1 MCVAPLLVCLRRFAY
16 SVPFIAV
23 IAQAQSIDISK
34 FYYRDYLDFG
44 QNKGAFSGNGSTT
57 IIGKDGTKFPIPQTP
72 NFSASSN
79 NGNLAAV
86 GRGFAVTANHV
97 VNFTP
102 SYDTLGTYRTFDL
115 STYKIA
121 NQSVKDK
128 DGNDIYGVS
137 KPYGRDEKFT
147 RFDKYVVEGQ
157 VDMLGFENSIDNKD
171 TTKENANIANFK
183 NLFNNLAKDSEGN
196 VYLYQAGSGIITLRN
211 GYDTLDS
218 SIDRNDKGETRGGGF
233 GTLKQES
240 IAYEKLVHCPS
251 KEGCSNRDVYG
262 MYFNYIPNSD
272 FNNRITSG
280 DSGSGIYA
288 YDNTN
293 KKWVLL
299 GVTSQSQ
306 DGKNMAYVAAVSNK
320 DLQDYQSKFEQKI
333 NLKIQDPA
341 VANIWT
347 LKGNDLTYQ
356 RRGDTPDKTYNLEAN
371 KDLIFSGGGTIEVQS
386 GIYRNNSGYAGGFVF
401 TADNSATSTNPTRY
415 IFTNK
420 DNKANIFAGSGL
432 DIGENVKVEWALRN
446 QSNDS
451 LHKIGKGE
459 LIVKTNYTPNTSKN
473 ENLGTLKIG
482 EGKVTLDTTTKA
494 FENIYI
500 TSGRGELA
508 LKAGKA
514 QALGATKDN
523 ANSASGT
530 TSANS
535 YTLAQENTNNMG
547 FYFGKGGGKFDLA
560 GNSLVLNT
568 IAANDSKAIITN
580 SNASTQSTLEI
591 QGFGYGT
598 DNKKTQNKADTII
611 HASIG
616 EISPSLAE
624 GDKGGGLKAQN
635 SGQANIDL
643 KYSGN
648 RTTQNVQNTTHPLA
662 PSAGEGESQ
671 SASLI
676 FDGHINTSGKMEVT
690 NGNIALQGHATTHAT
705 ISDETIREQIKNAE
719 NGTQKPMPD
728 YMDLSKPSTLKQP
741 DWDDRIFKIA
751 QGITLTDSTL
761 TLGRNATLESNIN
774 ASGNSTIK
782 FGGNV
787 KHFID
792 NKDGKNVTGS
802 GFSYQQLV
810 ESNALS
816 EEMQKI
822 ANETIH
828 YKGKITATGGTI
840 ESHILDFNASLDL
853 KNSAK
858 LTADYLT
865 LTNTDSVSLDSTSSA
880 TTKTLKLQNVSDSN
894 LNTIFTNSNTTN
906 SVKLKVTEALWF
918 NSVGSF
924 DLTKLDSA
932 NVEIKPN
939 YDIVGVKSTI
949 TGNTKDLIAN
959 VSLFEGANLTLKSL
973 TLKDT
978 KANEVTPNG
987 TTNAIKNSV
996 YLSNNTTES
1005 TFTKLSL
1012 TESLKAEN
1020 LDKAQIQLDGKS
1032 EIIAPKI
1039 TFNNVKDG
1047 ILALDKDSKLTGTT
1061 GTNGKANVEVSGTNS
1076 TLQIGM
1082 LGDKSFD
1089 INAQGGSKITLGLL
1103 EKSDS
1108 SLRESEVKNPSSK
1121 NVDSLPMAQNNE
1133 SKPSANFS
1141 GKITA
1146 QDSSVVTTALES
1158 ITASVA
1164 LSGSASLVAKNI
1176 ALNDTYNFISLEGD
1190 SKLTTNTITATNLST
1205 LTISTKNGATAN
1217 IDEFIFDGGTTTLTA
1232 NSSLIGENIELKN
1245 STLKTTSDLT
1255 ISHNATLTLDD
1266 KSKLEMTNLK
1276 VENANLALKFANSAT
1291 STANLTNINL
1301 TNNANLTIDSWDF
1314 GNKTNFSSDSGS
1326 RVTFKNAT
1334 YAQNGTAQTISADST
1349 ISGELSLSNVGKAQ
1363 TTQTNQNLPSTTAT
1377 TPNISTDTRFES
1389 LKFENKNLSFGA
1401 DSKISVS
1408 FDSSVKKSDGSIKT
1422 DGTYYKLISTG
1433 DSGTITDNR
1442 TDKRI
1447 DFTNTDFFVVS
1458 KFIGNT
1464 LYVKFLASAPD
1475 SFAELNKNISHEQ
1488 SRYSE
1493 ILEALIQANPK
1504 DDAIDTATRTDDYS
1518 VLDKRIK
1525 TIDSDL
1531 NEIAQGNKT
1540 RQTRNLLFSTDQ
1552 TINTRISQVRL
1563 AHSGRNKHLRFA
1575 QNDAMYRIQT
1585 LMQSAVRSDAIPS
1598 YGSKRESDLP
1608 NSVWLNVGG
1617 GYFGGD
1623 SKMGFGATNI
1633 GYDRLFDAD
1642 NGSVLV
1648 GAMLGFGGSKAHT
1661 GELIDSAMFYNIG
1674 LYLHSLFCARGG
1686 EFGGHE
1692 IQSNIS
1698 FSINDNRKTIESKS
1712 AKNTAFGTL
1721 FALYYKYNFILA
1733 QNDTISHALK
1743 PVAVL
1748 ALGYNRNGAFEID
1761 EYKQTTYNSV
1771 NFSYGLGVEYNA
1783 VMSESFYSL
1792 ALTLKDM
1799 AYSGSKS
1806 VFMSLSG
1813 AQNFIGYSLESAP
1826 RFSAEI
1832 NLIGSHKLTDALYL
1846 QYGIAGMLDS
1856 GANYGAKGDIK
1867 LGYKF

>member
-1 MCVAPLLVCLRRFAY
+1 M
-16 SVPFIAV
+16 
-23 IAQAQSIDISK
+23 
-34 FYYRDYLDFG
+34 DFG

-57 IIGKDGTKFPIPQTP
+57 ITGKDGTEFTIPQTP

-79 NGNLAAV
+79 NGNLTAV

-121 NQSVKDK
+121 DTS
-128 DGNDIYGVS
+128 GGTGIS

-157 VDMLGFENSIDNKD
+157 VDMLDFENSIESKNPTQESKNM
-171 TTKENANIANFK
+171 ESFK
-183 NLFNNLAKDSEGN
+183 TLFNNLAKDNEDN
-196 VYLYQAGSGIITLRN
+196 VYLYQAGSGIITLRGN
-211 GYDTLDS
+211 TNTK
-218 SIDRNDKGETRGGGF
+218 IDRIENGETKGGGF
-233 GTLKQES
+233 GTLKQDS

-251 KEGCSNRDVYG
+251 EDGCSNRDVYG
-262 MYFNYIPNSD
+262 MYFNYIPNSN

-288 YDNTN
+288 YDKTN
-293 KKWVLL
+293 NKWVLL

-306 DGKNMAYVAAVSNK
+306 DGLNRAYISAVSNK

-347 LKGNDLTYQ
+347 LNGNNLKFES
-356 RRGDTPDKTYNLEAN
+356 RGDMPQESKTLEQN
-371 KDLIFSGGGTIEVQS
+371 KDIIFRGGGTIKVQTN
-386 GIYRNNSGYAGGFVF
+386 IYRNVSGQAGGFVF
-401 TADNSATSTNPTRY
+401 EAGDSATSTNPTTY
-415 IFTNK
+415 KFINENGKTYSF
-420 DNKANIFAGSGL
+420 IGSGL
-432 DIGENVKVEWALRN
+432 DIGEKVKVEWALKGV
-446 QSNDS
+446 SGDS

-459 LIVKTNYTPNTSKN
+459 LVIKTENTTTTG
-473 ENLGTLKIG
+473 LGTLKIG
-482 EGKVTLDTTTKA
+482 EGKVTLDTNKKA
-494 FENIYI
+494 FDNIYI

-508 LKAGKA
+508 LKQAE
-514 QALGATKDN
+514 ALGATKN
-523 ANSASGT
+523 TNSASGT

-535 YTLAQENTNNMG
+535 YTLSQNKNSEMG

-568 IAANDSKAIITN
+568 IAANDSGAIIT
-580 SNASTQSTLEI
+580 STSTTKATLEI
-591 QGFGYGT
+591 QGLGYDSSG
-598 DNKKTQNKADTII
+598 NKKITKENTII

-616 EISPSLAE
+616 DNTNGANGTNLNLIYK
-624 GDKGGGLKAQN
+624 GDKTAANRHSEGANATEESKSNRLDSSATLSPQNDKA
-635 SGQANIDL
+635 
-643 KYSGN
+643 
-648 RTTQNVQNTTHPLA
+648 R
-662 PSAGEGESQ
+662 
-671 SASLI
+671 ASLI
-676 FDGHINTSGKMEVT
+676 FDGNINTSGKMEVT

-728 YMDLSKPSTLKQP
+728 YMDLSKPSTLNQP
-741 DWDDRIFKIA
+741 DWDNRTFKFGN
-751 QGITLTDSTL
+751 GIDLKSSNL
-761 TLGRNATLESNIN
+761 TLGRNASLESNITLD
-774 ASGNSTIK
+774 NSSK
-782 FGGNV
+782 VEFGGSV

-828 YKGKITATGGTI
+828 YKGKIAADGGSI
-840 ESHILDFNASLDL
+840 QSSILDFNASLDL
-853 KNSAK
+853 KNSAN

-894 LNTIFTNSNTTN
+894 LNTIFANSNTTN
-906 SVKLKVTEALWF
+906 SAKLKVTEALWF
-918 NSVGSF
+918 DSVSNF
-924 DLTKLDSA
+924 DLSKLDSA
-932 NVEIKPN
+932 HIDKTEN

-949 TGNTKDLIAN
+949 TGTSKDLSAN
-959 VSLFEGANLTLKSL
+959 VSLFEGANLTLQNL

-978 KANEVTPNG
+978 KANEVTNG

-996 YLSNNTTES
+996 YLQGKSTTDNNSQTNTT
-1005 TFTKLSL
+1005 TTKLTL
-1012 TESLKAEN
+1012 NENLKAEN
-1020 LDKAQIQLDGKS
+1020 LNEAKVILWGKS
-1032 EIIAPKI
+1032 EISAPKI
-1039 TFNNVKDG
+1039 EFSNVKDG
-1047 ILALDKDSKLTGTT
+1047 ILALDKDSKLTSA
-1061 GTNGKANVEVSGTNS
+1061 NGNANVEVSGANS
-1076 TLQIGM
+1076 SLKIGI

-1089 INAQGGSKITLGLL
+1089 INAQGGSKIIL
-1103 EKSDS
+1103 S
-1108 SLRESEVKNPSSK
+1108 SLPLQDSEAKNPSSK
-1121 NVDSLPMAQNNE
+1121 NVNSSPT
-1133 SKPSANFS
+1133 ANFS

-1146 QDSSVVTTALES
+1146 SGESSVES
-1158 ITASVA
+1158 LLDTITASVI
-1164 LSGSASLVAKNI
+1164 LNKSDSNKNDNISGKPSLNAKNI
-1176 ALNDTYNFISLEGD
+1176 TLD
-1190 SKLTTNTITATNLST
+1190 STHNEIYLGANSTLTAQTITAKSLANLT
-1205 LTISTKNGATAN
+1205 LNADSSATAN
-1217 IDEFIFDGGTTTLTA
+1217 ITKFIFDGGENGTTTNLTG
-1232 NSSLIGENIELKN
+1232 NLIGENIELKN
-1245 STLKTTSDLT
+1245 ASIVKTSDLT
-1255 ISHNATLTLDD
+1255 FSKSANLTLDD
-1266 KSKLEMTNLK
+1266 TSKLEVANLN
-1276 VENANLALKFANSAT
+1276 VNANLTLNFADSAKN
-1291 STANLTNINL
+1291 TASLQKITLN
-1301 TNNANLTIDSWDF
+1301 NNANLNINSWDF
-1314 GNKTNFSSDSGS
+1314 GNTTAFSSNGGG
-1326 RVTFKNAT
+1326 RVTFENAT
-1334 YAQNGTAQTISADST
+1334 YTHNGTPKTISADST
-1349 ISGELSLSNVGKAQ
+1349 ISGELKLSNVGKDS
-1363 TTQTNQNLPSTTAT
+1363 NKG
-1377 TPNISTDTRFES
+1377 DDRFKMLDFS
-1389 LKFENKNLSFGA
+1389 DKNLTFGEN
-1401 DSKISVS
+1401 SKVQVNL
-1408 FDSSVKKSDGSIKT
+1408 DSSVKKGDTSIKT

-1504 DDAIDTATRTDDYS
+1504 DDAIDTATRTDNYS
-1518 VLDKRIK
+1518 VLDKRIQ

-1540 RQTRNLLFSTDQ
+1540 RQTRNLLFSNDQ

-1563 AHSGRNKHLRFA
+1563 AQSGRNKHLRFA
-1575 QNDAMYRIQT
+1575 QNDTMYRIQS
-1585 LMQSAVRSDAIPS
+1585 LMQGAVRSDAMPS
-1598 YGSKRESDLP
+1598 YARERELDLS

-1633 GYDRLFDAD
+1633 GYDRLIYA
-1642 NGSVLV
+1642 GSSDILL
-1648 GAMLGFGGSKAHT
+1648 GAMFGFGGSNAYT
-1661 GELIDSAMFYNIG
+1661 GDMTDSAMFYNIG
-1674 LYLHSLFCARGG
+1674 LYLHSIFDSQGG
-1686 EFGGHE
+1686 KYGGHE

-1743 PVAVL
+1743 PVVVL

-1761 EYKQTTYNSV
+1761 EYKQATYNSV

-1799 AYSGSKS
+1799 AYSGGER

-1856 GANYGAKGDIK
+1856 GTNYGAKGDIK
-1867 LGYKF
+1867 IGYKF

>member
-1 MCVAPLLVCLRRFAY
+1 MCVVPLLVCLRRFAY
-16 SVPFIAV
+16 SVLFSAV

-57 IIGKDGTKFPIPQTP
+57 ITGKDGTKFPIPQTP

-97 VNFTP
+97 TSPEQPTSTQEFRRWGLTLYTIAKMNTADG
-102 SYDTLGTYRTFDL
+102 SDTKN
-115 STYKIA
+115 S
-121 NQSVKDK
+121 
-128 DGNDIYGVS
+128 VS
-137 KPYGRDEKFT
+137 KPYGRDEKFL
-147 RFDKYVVEGQ
+147 RFDKYIVEGQ
-157 VDMLGFENSIDNKD
+157 VDMLDIDNNEKKD
-171 TTKENANIANFK
+171 DTSKDQQNIAKFK
-183 NLFNNLAKDSEGN
+183 EQLEQFKDESGKI
-196 VYLYQAGSGIITLRN
+196 YIYQAGSGVIDLRN
-211 GYDTLDS
+211 DS
-218 SIDRNDKGETRGGGF
+218 PYSKTDLNRLENGETKGGGF
-233 GTLKQES
+233 AILDVNSATYYNL
-240 IAYEKLVHCPS
+240 INCNDCPDLYGEEYKPDS
-251 KEGCSNRDVYG
+251 RGITFTYNANTEGN
-262 MYFNYIPNSD
+262 

-288 YDNTN
+288 YNTT
-293 KKWVLL
+293 KKEWVLL
-299 GVTSQSQ
+299 GVTSSATT
-306 DGKNMAYVAAVSNK
+306 GSNKANIAAVSNK
-320 DLQDYQSKFEQKI
+320 DLLDFQQQFEQKI

-341 VANIWT
+341 DANTWT
-347 LKGNDLTYQ
+347 LKGNNLTYQ
-356 RRGDTPDKTYNLEAN
+356 QRGDTPKQTDNLQLN
-371 KDLIFSGGGTIEVQS
+371 KDIIFSGGGGTIEVQS
-386 GIYRNNSGYAGGFVF
+386 DINRNMSGYAGGFVF
-401 TADNSATSTNPTRY
+401 VAGDKATSENPTTY
-415 IFTNK
+415 KFINENGKTHSFK
-420 DNKANIFAGSGL
+420 GSGL

-446 QSNDS
+446 DKDDA

-459 LIVKTNYTPNTSKN
+459 LVITTQNNAS

-482 EGKVTLDTTTKA
+482 EGKVTLNTDKKA
-494 FENIYI
+494 FEGIYI

-508 LKAGKA
+508 LVSGKA
-514 QALGATKDN
+514 QALGATTN
-523 ANSASGT
+523 GATSANGT
-530 TSANS
+530 TS
-535 YTLAQENTNNMG
+535 YTLSQNKNSEMG

-568 IAANDSKAIITN
+568 IAANDSGATITSVTKA
-580 SNASTQSTLEI
+580 TLKI
-591 QGFGYGT
+591 QGFGYKENGEKDST
-598 DNKKTQNKADTII
+598 KKDTII

-616 EISPSLAE
+616 ESSATN
-624 GDKGGGLKAQN
+624 GT
-635 SGQANIDL
+635 NIDIIHNSDT
-643 KYSGN
+643 KN
-648 RTTQNVQNTTHPLA
+648 D
-662 PSAGEGESQ
+662 SAH
-671 SASLI
+671 LI
-676 FDGHINTSGKMEVT
+676 FDGNINTSGKLSTE
-690 NGNIALQGHATTHAT
+690 NSNIALQGHATTHAT
-705 ISDETIREQIKNAE
+705 ISSESIRNQVANAE
-719 NGTQKPMPD
+719 SGTQKGMPD
-728 YMDLSKPSTLKQP
+728 YMDLSKPSTLNQP

-816 EEMQKI
+816 AEMQKI
-822 ANETIH
+822 ANETIR
-828 YKGKITATGGTI
+828 YKGTITATGGTI

-853 KNSAK
+853 KSGAT

-906 SVKLKVTEALWF
+906 SAKLKVTEALWF

-932 NVEIKPN
+932 NVEIKQN
-939 YDIVGVKSTI
+939 YDIIAEKSTI
-949 TGNTKDLIAN
+949 TGTSKDLSAN
-959 VSLFEGANLTLKSL
+959 VLLFEGANLTLQNL

-978 KANEVTPNG
+978 KANEVTNG
-987 TTNAIKNSV
+987 TTNALKNSV

-1020 LDKAQIQLDGKS
+1020 LDKAKIQLDGKS

-1047 ILALDKDSKLTGTT
+1047 ILALDKDSKLTSA
-1061 GTNGKANVEVSGTNS
+1061 NGNANIEVSGTDS
-1076 TLQIGM
+1076 SLKIGI
-1082 LGDKSFD
+1082 LGDKNFD

-1103 EKSDS
+1103 ESRDKT
-1108 SLRESEVKNPSSK
+1108 
-1121 NVDSLPMAQNNE
+1121 QT
-1133 SKPSANFS
+1133 PSANFS

-1146 QDSSVVTTALES
+1146 KDSSVVATALES
-1158 ITASVA
+1158 ITASVD
-1164 LSGSASLVAKNI
+1164 LSGSAK
-1176 ALNDTYNFISLEGD
+1176 LNAIDIVLQNSHNSIKLSDTAT
-1190 SKLTTNTITATNLST
+1190 LTAQTITAKSVANLT
-1205 LTISTKNGATAN
+1205 LQQNGGTAN
-1217 IDEFIFDGGTTTLTA
+1217 IGKFIFDGGTTNL
-1232 NSSLIGENIELKN
+1232 NGNLIGNNIELKN
-1245 STLKTTSDLT
+1245 STIKTTDLT
-1255 ISHNATLTLDD
+1255 FNNKQNTTLELDKD
-1266 KSKLEMTNLK
+1266 SKLDITNLK
-1276 VENANLALKFANSAT
+1276 VENANLTLNLADSSKN
-1291 STANLTNINL
+1291 TASLQKITLN
-1301 TNNANLTIDSWDF
+1301 NNANLNINSWDF
-1314 GNKTNFSSDSGS
+1314 GNTTAFSSNGDS
-1326 RVTFKNAT
+1326 RVTFENAT
-1334 YAQNGTAQTISADST
+1334 YMQNSTAKNISVDST
-1349 ISGELSLSNVGKAQ
+1349 ISQMLTLSNVGKD
-1363 TTQTNQNLPSTTAT
+1363 STK
-1377 TPNISTDTRFES
+1377 SDDRFKT
-1389 LKFENKNLSFGA
+1389 LTFDKNLTFSENA
-1401 DSKISVS
+1401 KVQVKL
-1408 FDSSVKKSDGSIKT
+1408 DSSVKKGESSIT
-1422 DGTYYKLISTG
+1422 LGTYYTLISAG
-1433 DSGTITDNR
+1433 SIFDNR
-1442 TDKRI
+1442 TDSRI
-1447 DFTNTDFFVVS
+1447 DFIFDSVKESDKLFVVS
-1458 KFIGNT
+1458 KYDNDKKNLLI
-1464 LYVKFLASAPD
+1464 KFLESAPNT
-1475 SFAELNKNISHEQ
+1475 FNELNKQISHAS

-1493 ILEALIQANPK
+1493 ILKALTEVRPN
-1504 DDAIDTATRTDDYS
+1504 DEAIDTATRTDNYS
-1518 VLDKRIK
+1518 VLDKRIQ
-1525 TIDSDL
+1525 TIDSNL

-1540 RQTRNLLFSTDQ
+1540 RQTRNLLFSNDQ

-1563 AHSGRNKHLRFA
+1563 AQSGRNKHLRFA
-1575 QNDAMYRIQT
+1575 QNDTMYRIQS
-1585 LMQSAVRSDAIPS
+1585 LMQGAVRSDAMPS
-1598 YGSKRESDLP
+1598 YARERESDLS

-1633 GYDRLFDAD
+1633 GYDRLIYA
-1642 NGSVLV
+1642 GSSDILL
-1648 GAMLGFGGSKAHT
+1648 GAMFGFGGSNAHT
-1661 GELIDSAMFYNIG
+1661 GDMTDSAMFYNIG

-1698 FSINDNRKTIESKS
+1698 FSINDNRKSIESKS

-1743 PVAVL
+1743 PVVVL
-1748 ALGYNRNGAFEID
+1748 ALGYNRNGAFEIN
-1761 EYKQTTYNSV
+1761 EYKQATYNSV

-1799 AYSGSKS
+1799 AYSGGER

>member
-1 MCVAPLLVCLRRFAY
+1 ML
-16 SVPFIAV
+16 FIAV
-23 IAQAQSIDISK
+23 IANAQSIDISK

-57 IIGKDGTKFPIPQTP
+57 ITGKDGTEFTIPQTP

-79 NGNLAAV
+79 NGNLTAV

-121 NQSVKDK
+121 DTS
-128 DGNDIYGVS
+128 GGTGIS

-157 VDMLGFENSIDNKD
+157 VDMLDFENSIESKNPTQESKNM
-171 TTKENANIANFK
+171 ESFK
-183 NLFNNLAKDSEGN
+183 TLFNNLAKDNEDN
-196 VYLYQAGSGIITLRN
+196 VYLYQAGSGIITLRGN
-211 GYDTLDS
+211 TNTK
-218 SIDRNDKGETRGGGF
+218 IDRIENGETKGGGF
-233 GTLKQES
+233 GTLKQDS

-251 KEGCSNRDVYG
+251 EDGCSNRDVYG
-262 MYFNYIPNSD
+262 MYFNYIPNSN

-288 YDNTN
+288 YDKTN
-293 KKWVLL
+293 NKWVLL

-306 DGKNMAYVAAVSNK
+306 DGLNRAYISAVSNK

-347 LKGNDLTYQ
+347 LNGNNLKFES
-356 RRGDTPDKTYNLEAN
+356 RGDMPQESKTLEQN
-371 KDLIFSGGGTIEVQS
+371 KDIIFRGGGTIKVQTN
-386 GIYRNNSGYAGGFVF
+386 IYRNVSGQAGGFVF
-401 TADNSATSTNPTRY
+401 EAGDSATSTNPTTY
-415 IFTNK
+415 KFINENGKTYSF
-420 DNKANIFAGSGL
+420 IGSGL
-432 DIGENVKVEWALRN
+432 DIGEKVKVEWALKGV
-446 QSNDS
+446 SGDS

-459 LIVKTNYTPNTSKN
+459 LVIKTENTTTTG
-473 ENLGTLKIG
+473 LGTLKIG
-482 EGKVTLDTTTKA
+482 EGKVTLDTNKKA
-494 FENIYI
+494 FDNIYI

-508 LKAGKA
+508 LKQAE
-514 QALGATKDN
+514 ALGATKN
-523 ANSASGT
+523 TNSASGT

-535 YTLAQENTNNMG
+535 YTLSQNKNSEMG

-568 IAANDSKAIITN
+568 IAANDSGAIIT
-580 SNASTQSTLEI
+580 STSTTKATLEI
-591 QGFGYGT
+591 QGLGYDSSG
-598 DNKKTQNKADTII
+598 NKKITKENTII

-616 EISPSLAE
+616 DNTNGANGTNLNLIYK
-624 GDKGGGLKAQN
+624 GDKTAANRHSEGANATEESKSNRLDSSATLSPQNDKA
-635 SGQANIDL
+635 
-643 KYSGN
+643 
-648 RTTQNVQNTTHPLA
+648 R
-662 PSAGEGESQ
+662 
-671 SASLI
+671 ASLI
-676 FDGHINTSGKMEVT
+676 FDGNINTSGKMEVT

-728 YMDLSKPSTLKQP
+728 YMDLSKPSTLNQP
-741 DWDDRIFKIA
+741 DWDNRTFKFGN
-751 QGITLTDSTL
+751 GIDLKSSNL
-761 TLGRNATLESNIN
+761 TLGRNASLESNITLD
-774 ASGNSTIK
+774 NSSK
-782 FGGNV
+782 VEFGGSV

-828 YKGKITATGGTI
+828 YKGKIAADGGSI
-840 ESHILDFNASLDL
+840 QSSILDFNASLDL
-853 KNSAK
+853 KNSAN

-894 LNTIFTNSNTTN
+894 LNTIFANSNTTN
-906 SVKLKVTEALWF
+906 SAKLKVTEALWF
-918 NSVGSF
+918 DSVSNF
-924 DLTKLDSA
+924 DLSKLDSA
-932 NVEIKPN
+932 HIDKTEN

-949 TGNTKDLIAN
+949 TGTSKDLSAN
-959 VSLFEGANLTLKSL
+959 VSLFEGANLTLQNL

-978 KANEVTPNG
+978 KANEVTNG

-996 YLSNNTTES
+996 YLQGKSTTDNNSQTNTT
-1005 TFTKLSL
+1005 TTKLTL
-1012 TESLKAEN
+1012 NENLKAEN
-1020 LDKAQIQLDGKS
+1020 LNEAKVILWGKS
-1032 EIIAPKI
+1032 EISAPKI
-1039 TFNNVKDG
+1039 EFSNVKDG
-1047 ILALDKDSKLTGTT
+1047 ILALDKDSKLTSA
-1061 GTNGKANVEVSGTNS
+1061 NGNANVEVSGANS
-1076 TLQIGM
+1076 SLKIGI

-1089 INAQGGSKITLGLL
+1089 INAQGGSKIIL
-1103 EKSDS
+1103 S
-1108 SLRESEVKNPSSK
+1108 SLPLQDSEAKNPSSK
-1121 NVDSLPMAQNNE
+1121 NVNSSPT
-1133 SKPSANFS
+1133 ANFS

-1146 QDSSVVTTALES
+1146 SGESSVES
-1158 ITASVA
+1158 LLDTITASVI
-1164 LSGSASLVAKNI
+1164 LNKSDSNKNDNISGKPSLNAKNI
-1176 ALNDTYNFISLEGD
+1176 TLD
-1190 SKLTTNTITATNLST
+1190 STHNEIYLGANSTLTAQTITAKSLANLT
-1205 LTISTKNGATAN
+1205 LNADSSATAN
-1217 IDEFIFDGGTTTLTA
+1217 ITKFIFDGGENGTTTNLTG
-1232 NSSLIGENIELKN
+1232 NLIGENIELKN
-1245 STLKTTSDLT
+1245 ASIVKTSDLT
-1255 ISHNATLTLDD
+1255 FSKSANLTLDD
-1266 KSKLEMTNLK
+1266 TSKLEVANLN
-1276 VENANLALKFANSAT
+1276 VNANLTLNFADSAKN
-1291 STANLTNINL
+1291 TASLQKITLN
-1301 TNNANLTIDSWDF
+1301 NNANLNINSWDF
-1314 GNKTNFSSDSGS
+1314 GNTTAFSSNGGG
-1326 RVTFKNAT
+1326 RVTFENAT
-1334 YAQNGTAQTISADST
+1334 YTHNGTPKTISADST
-1349 ISGELSLSNVGKAQ
+1349 ISGELKLSNVGKDS
-1363 TTQTNQNLPSTTAT
+1363 NKG
-1377 TPNISTDTRFES
+1377 DDRFKMLDFS
-1389 LKFENKNLSFGA
+1389 DKNLTFGEN
-1401 DSKISVS
+1401 SKVQVNL
-1408 FDSSVKKSDGSIKT
+1408 DSSVKKGDTSIKT

-1504 DDAIDTATRTDDYS
+1504 DDAIDTATRTDNYS
-1518 VLDKRIK
+1518 VLDKRIQ

-1540 RQTRNLLFSTDQ
+1540 RQTRNLLFSNDQ

-1563 AHSGRNKHLRFA
+1563 AQSGRNKHLRFA
-1575 QNDAMYRIQT
+1575 QNDTMYRIQS
-1585 LMQSAVRSDAIPS
+1585 LMQGAVRSDAMPS
-1598 YGSKRESDLP
+1598 YARERELDLS

-1633 GYDRLFDAD
+1633 GYDRLIYA
-1642 NGSVLV
+1642 GSSDILL
-1648 GAMLGFGGSKAHT
+1648 GAMFGFGGSNAYT
-1661 GELIDSAMFYNIG
+1661 GDMTDSAMFYNIG
-1674 LYLHSLFCARGG
+1674 LYLHSIFDSQGG
-1686 EFGGHE
+1686 KYGGHE

-1743 PVAVL
+1743 PVVVL

-1761 EYKQTTYNSV
+1761 EYKQATYNSV

-1799 AYSGSKS
+1799 AYSGGER

-1856 GANYGAKGDIK
+1856 GTNYGAKGDIK
-1867 LGYKF
+1867 IGYKF

>member
-1 MCVAPLLVCLRRFAY
+1 MCVAPLLFCLRRFAY
-16 SVPFIAV
+16 SVLFIAV
-23 IAQAQSIDISK
+23 IAQAQSINISN

-57 IIGKDGTKFPIPQTP
+57 ITGKDGTEFTIPQTP

-121 NQSVKDK
+121 DTS
-128 DGNDIYGVS
+128 GGTGIS
-137 KPYGRDEKFT
+137 RPYGRDEKFT

-157 VDMLGFENSIDNKD
+157 VDMLDFENSIESKKP
-171 TTKENANIANFK
+171 TQESKNIESFK
-183 NLFNNLAKDSEGN
+183 TLINNLAKDNEDN
-196 VYLYQAGSGIITLRN
+196 VYLYQAGSGIITLRGN
-211 GYDTLDS
+211 TNTN
-218 SIDRNDKGETRGGGF
+218 INRIENGETKGGGF
-233 GTLKQES
+233 GTLIKDSAKYES
-240 IAYEKLVHCPS
+240 LVLPS
-251 KEGCSNRDVYG
+251 TFCNNETQNCSVRGIMFKYASNL
-262 MYFNYIPNSD
+262 D

-288 YDNTN
+288 YDNKN
-293 KKWVLL
+293 KKWILL
-299 GVTSQSQ
+299 GVVSQST
-306 DGKNMAYVAAVSNK
+306 GTETNAGNVANIAAVSNK

-333 NLKIQDPA
+333 DLKMTEPNTIE
-341 VANIWT
+341 WT
-347 LKGNDLTYQ
+347 LNNTTLKFEK
-356 RRGDTPDKTYNLEAN
+356 RGDTPDKTYNLEAN
-371 KDLIFSGGGTIEVQS
+371 KDLIFSGGGTIKVQS
-386 GIYRNNSGYAGGFVF
+386 NIYRNTSGYAGGFVF
-401 TADNSATSTNPTRY
+401 ADATTKTTY
-415 IFTNK
+415 KFTNEQGK
-420 DNKANIFAGSGL
+420 NYSFIGSGL
-432 DIGENVKVEWALRN
+432 DIGENVVVEWHLRN
-446 QSNDS
+446 GEIKNNGKTTYDS

-459 LIVKTNYTPNTSKN
+459 LVIKTENTTTTG
-473 ENLGTLKIG
+473 LGTLKIG
-482 EGKVTLDTTTKA
+482 EGKVTLNTNTKA
-494 FENIYI
+494 FDNIYI

-508 LKAGKA
+508 LKQAE
-514 QALGATKDN
+514 ALGATKN
-523 ANSASGT
+523 TNSASGT

-535 YTLAQENTNNMG
+535 YTLSQNKNSEMG

-568 IAANDSKAIITN
+568 IAANDSGAIIT
-580 SNASTQSTLEI
+580 STSTTKATLEI
-591 QGFGYGT
+591 QGLGYDSSG
-598 DNKKTQNKADTII
+598 NKKITKENTII

-616 EISPSLAE
+616 DS
-624 GDKGGGLKAQN
+624 N
-635 SGQANIDL
+635 STNSANQANIDIIHNSDT
-643 KYSGN
+643 KN
-648 RTTQNVQNTTHPLA
+648 D
-662 PSAGEGESQ
+662 SAH
-671 SASLI
+671 LI
-676 FDGHINTSGKMEVT
+676 FDGNINTSGKLSANKT
-690 NGNIALQGHATTHAT
+690 NIALQGHATTHAT

-719 NGTQKPMPD
+719 NGTQKPMPN
-728 YMDLSKPSTLKQP
+728 YMDLSKPSHLEQP

-802 GFSYQQLV
+802 GFSYQQEV
-810 ESNALS
+810 ESGNLS
-816 EEMQKI
+816 GKSLEG
-822 ANETIH
+822 ANESIS
-828 YKGKITATGGTI
+828 YKGTITADGGSI
-840 ESHILDFNASLDL
+840 QSSILDFNASLDL
-853 KNSAK
+853 KNSAN

-894 LNTIFTNSNTTN
+894 LNTIFKNSNTTT
-906 SVKLKVTEALWF
+906 SAKLSVTEALWF
-918 NSVGSF
+918 NNSVDSF

-932 NVEIKPN
+932 NVEIKQN
-939 YDIVGVKSTI
+939 YDIIAEKSTI
-949 TGNTKDLIAN
+949 TGTSKDLSAN
-959 VSLFEGANLTLKSL
+959 VLLFEGANLTLQNL

-978 KANEVTPNG
+978 KANEVTNG
-987 TTNAIKNSV
+987 TTNALKNSV

-1020 LDKAQIQLDGKS
+1020 LDKAKIQLDGKS

-1047 ILALDKDSKLTGTT
+1047 ILALDKDSKLTGT
-1061 GTNGKANVEVSGTNS
+1061 NGNANVEV
-1076 TLQIGM
+1076 IGVDSSLKIGI
-1082 LGDKSFD
+1082 LGDKNFD
-1089 INAQGGSKITLGLL
+1089 INAQGGSTITLGLL
-1103 EKSDS
+1103 ESRDKT
-1108 SLRESEVKNPSSK
+1108 
-1121 NVDSLPMAQNNE
+1121 QT
-1133 SKPSANFS
+1133 PSANFS
-1141 GKITA
+1141 GKITSK
-1146 QDSSVVTTALES
+1146 DSSVVATALES
-1158 ITASVA
+1158 ITASVD

-1176 ALNDTYNFISLEGD
+1176 ELENNYNSIDLKGNST
-1190 SKLTTNTITATNLST
+1190 LTTNTITAKGLANLT
-1205 LTISTKNGATAN
+1205 LNAADTAN
-1217 IDEFIFDGGTTTLTA
+1217 VDIKNFIFDGGTTNL
-1232 NSSLIGENIELKN
+1232 NGNLIGENIELKN
-1245 STLKTTSDLT
+1245 ASIVKTGDLEFKKGA
-1255 ISHNATLTLDD
+1255 NLTLDNT
-1266 KSKLEMTNLK
+1266 SKLE
-1276 VENANLALKFANSAT
+1276 VANLNVVNG
-1291 STANLTNINL
+1291 ANLTLNFADSSANTASLQKITL
-1301 TNNANLTIDSWDF
+1301 SNNANLNINEWDF
-1314 GNKTNFSSDSGS
+1314 KNTTTFTSTDNS
-1326 RVTFKNAT
+1326 RVNFINAT
-1334 YAQNGTAQTISADST
+1334 YDAQNGTAKTIGADST
-1349 ISGELSLSNVGKAQ
+1349 ISGALSLSNVGKAQ
-1363 TTQTNQNLPSTTAT
+1363 TAQTNQKLLSTIAT

-1389 LKFENKNLSFGA
+1389 LKFENKNLSFGE

-1408 FDSSVKKSDGSIKT
+1408 FDSSVQQNDNSIKT

-1442 TDKRI
+1442 TDKHI
-1447 DFTNTDFFVVS
+1447 DFKNTDFFVVS

-1504 DDAIDTATRTDDYS
+1504 DDAIDTATRTDNYS
-1518 VLDKRIK
+1518 VLDKRIQ

-1540 RQTRNLLFSTDQ
+1540 RQTRNLLFSNDQ

-1563 AHSGRNKHLRFA
+1563 AQSGRNKHLRFA
-1575 QNDAMYRIQT
+1575 QNDTMYRIQS
-1585 LMQSAVRSDAIPS
+1585 LMQGTVRSDAMPS
-1598 YGSKRESDLP
+1598 YARERELDLS

-1633 GYDRLFDAD
+1633 GYDRLIYA
-1642 NGSVLV
+1642 GSSDILL
-1648 GAMLGFGGSKAHT
+1648 GAMFGFGGSNAYT
-1661 GELIDSAMFYNIG
+1661 GDMTDSAMFYNIG
-1674 LYLHSLFCARGG
+1674 LYLHSIFDSQGG
-1686 EFGGHE
+1686 KYGGHE

-1733 QNDTISHALK
+1733 QNDTISHVLK
-1743 PVAVL
+1743 PVVVL

-1761 EYKQTTYNSV
+1761 EYKQATYNSV
-1771 NFSYGLGVEYNA
+1771 NFSYGFGVEYNA

-1799 AYSGSKS
+1799 AYSGGER

-1846 QYGIAGMLDS
+1846 QYGIAGMVDS

-1867 LGYKF
+1867 IGYKF

>member
-1 MCVAPLLVCLRRFAY
+1 MCVVPLLVCLRRFAY
-16 SVPFIAV
+16 SVLFSAV

-57 IIGKDGTKFPIPQTP
+57 ITGKDGTKFTIPQTP

-86 GRGFAVTANHV
+86 GRGFVVTANHV
-97 VNFTP
+97 TSPENPASSPNLRKWGLTEYTI
-102 SYDTLGTYRTFDL
+102 SSESATSQG
-115 STYKIA
+115 
-121 NQSVKDK
+121 
-128 DGNDIYGVS
+128 
-137 KPYGRDEKFT
+137 YGRDEKFF
-147 RFDKYVVEGQ
+147 RFDKYIVEGQ
-157 VDMLGFENSIDNKD
+157 AQMLNVENSLNSANP
-171 TTKENANIANFK
+171 TKEEKNIQNFK
-183 NLFNNLAKDSEGN
+183 NELENFKDDKGN
-196 VYLYQAGSGIITLRN
+196 IYLYQAGSGVITLRGN
-211 GYDTLDS
+211 TNTN
-218 SIDRNDKGETRGGGF
+218 IDRIENGETKGGGF
-233 GTLKQES
+233 GTLGQDS
-240 IAYEKLVHCPS
+240 IKYECLVQSQSCDS
-251 KEGCSNRDVYG
+251 RGI
-262 MYFNYIPNSD
+262 MFNYNPNLDSG

-299 GVTSQSQ
+299 GVTSQEWSGQ
-306 DGKNMAYVAAVSNK
+306 NRAFVSLVSNK
-320 DLQDYQSKFEQKI
+320 DFESYQSKFEQKI

-347 LKGNDLTYQ
+347 LNGNNLKFEP
-356 RRGDTPDKTYNLEAN
+356 RGDMPNDSYTLEAN
-371 KDLIFSGGGTIEVQS
+371 KDIIFRGGGTIKVQ
-386 GIYRNNSGYAGGFVF
+386 GNIYRNISGQAGGFVF
-401 TADNSATSTNPTRY
+401 EKADMETRY
-415 IFTNK
+415 IFTNDK
-420 DNKANIFAGSGL
+420 DYFFAGSGL
-432 DIGENVKVEWALRN
+432 DIGENVKVEWALKGV
-446 QSNDS
+446 SGDS

-459 LIVKTNYTPNTSKN
+459 LVITTQNTATTG
-473 ENLGTLKIG
+473 LGTLKIG
-482 EGKVTLDTTTKA
+482 EGKVTLDTNKKA
-494 FENIYI
+494 FDNIYI

-508 LKAGKA
+508 LKQAE
-514 QALGATKDN
+514 ALGATKDN
-523 ANSASGT
+523 TNSASGAT
-530 TSANS
+530 S
-535 YTLAQENTNNMG
+535 YTLSQDKNSEMG

-580 SNASTQSTLEI
+580 SSTPLVDLEI
-591 QGFGYGT
+591 QGFKYKDDGT
-598 DNKKTQNKADTII
+598 KDSTQKADTII
-611 HASIG
+611 HASFG
-616 EISPSLAE
+616 EAVKNE
-624 GDKGGGLKAQN
+624 NGGIVGT
-635 SGQANIDL
+635 QANLNISHSNSKGDNANL
-643 KYSGN
+643 
-648 RTTQNVQNTTHPLA
+648 V
-662 PSAGEGESQ
+662 
-671 SASLI
+671 
-676 FDGHINTSGKMEVT
+676 FDGNINTSGKLSTE
-690 NGNIALQGHATTHAT
+690 NSNIALQGHATTHAT
-705 ISDETIREQIKNAE
+705 ISSESIRNQVANAE
-719 NGTQKPMPD
+719 SGTQKGMPD
-728 YMDLSKPSTLKQP
+728 YMDLSKPSTLNQP
-741 DWDDRIFKIA
+741 DWDNRTFKFGN
-751 QGITLTDSTL
+751 GIDLKSSNL

-828 YKGKITATGGTI
+828 YKGKITADGGSI
-840 ESHILDFNASLDL
+840 QSSILDFNASLDL
-853 KNSAK
+853 KNSAN

-894 LNTIFTNSNTTN
+894 LNTIFANNSAN
-906 SVKLKVTEALWF
+906 STKLSVTEALWF
-918 NSVGSF
+918 NNSVGSF

-932 NVEIKPN
+932 NVEIKQN
-939 YDIVGVKSTI
+939 YDIIAEKSTI
-949 TGNTKDLIAN
+949 TGTSKDLSAN
-959 VSLFEGANLTLKSL
+959 VLLFEGANLTLKSL

-978 KANEVTPNG
+978 KANEVTNG
-987 TTNAIKNSV
+987 TTNALKNSV
-996 YLSNNTTES
+996 YLSNNTTKS

-1047 ILALDKDSKLTGTT
+1047 ILALDKDSKLTGI
-1061 GTNGKANVEVSGTNS
+1061 NGNANIEVSGTDS
-1076 TLQIGM
+1076 SLKIGI
-1082 LGDKSFD
+1082 LGDKNFD

-1103 EKSDS
+1103 ESRDKT
-1108 SLRESEVKNPSSK
+1108 
-1121 NVDSLPMAQNNE
+1121 QT
-1133 SKPSANFS
+1133 PSANFS

-1146 QDSSVVTTALES
+1146 KDSSVVATALES
-1158 ITASVA
+1158 ITASVD
-1164 LSGSASLVAKNI
+1164 LSGSAK
-1176 ALNDTYNFISLEGD
+1176 LNAIDIVLQNSHNSIKLSDTAT
-1190 SKLTTNTITATNLST
+1190 LTAQTITAKSVANLT
-1205 LTISTKNGATAN
+1205 LQQNGGTAN
-1217 IDEFIFDGGTTTLTA
+1217 IGKFIFDGGTTNL
-1232 NSSLIGENIELKN
+1232 NGNLIGSNIELKN
-1245 STLKTTSDLT
+1245 ASIIKTGNLEFKKGA
-1255 ISHNATLTLDD
+1255 NLTLDNT
-1266 KSKLEMTNLK
+1266 SKLEVTNLN
-1276 VENANLALKFANSAT
+1276 VDG
-1291 STANLTNINL
+1291 ANLTLNL
-1301 TNNANLTIDSWDF
+1301 ADSSKNTASLQKITLNNNANLNINSWDF
-1314 GNKTNFSSDSGS
+1314 GNTTAFSSNGDS
-1326 RVTFKNAT
+1326 RVTFENAT
-1334 YAQNGTAQTISADST
+1334 YMQNSTAKNISVDST
-1349 ISGELSLSNVGKAQ
+1349 ISQMLTLSNVGKD
-1363 TTQTNQNLPSTTAT
+1363 STK
-1377 TPNISTDTRFES
+1377 SDDRFKT
-1389 LKFENKNLSFGA
+1389 LTFDKNLTFSENA
-1401 DSKISVS
+1401 KVQVKL
-1408 FDSSVKKSDGSIKT
+1408 DSSVKKGESSIT
-1422 DGTYYKLISTG
+1422 LGTYYTLISAG
-1433 DSGTITDNR
+1433 SIFDNR
-1442 TDKRI
+1442 TDSRI
-1447 DFTNTDFFVVS
+1447 DFIFDSVKESDKLFVVS
-1458 KFIGNT
+1458 KYDNDKKNLLI
-1464 LYVKFLASAPD
+1464 KFLESAPNT
-1475 SFAELNKNISHEQ
+1475 FNELNKQISHAS

-1493 ILEALIQANPK
+1493 ILKALTEVRPN
-1504 DDAIDTATRTDDYS
+1504 DEAIDTATRTDNYS
-1518 VLDKRIK
+1518 VLDKRIQ

-1540 RQTRNLLFSTDQ
+1540 RQTRNLLFSNDQ

-1585 LMQSAVRSDAIPS
+1585 LMQGAVRSDAMPS

-1661 GELIDSAMFYNIG
+1661 GEFIDSAMFYNIG

-1698 FSINDNRKTIESKS
+1698 FSINDNRKSIESKS

-1761 EYKQTTYNSV
+1761 EYKQATYNSV

-1783 VMSESFYSL
+1783 VMSDSFYSL

-1799 AYSGSKS
+1799 AYSGGER

-1813 AQNFIGYSLESAP
+1813 AQNVIGYTLESAP

-1846 QYGIAGMLDS
+1846 QYGIAGMVDS

-1867 LGYKF
+1867 IGYKF

>member
-1 MCVAPLLVCLRRFAY
+1 MCVVPLLVCLRRFAY
-16 SVPFIAV
+16 SVLFSAV

-57 IIGKDGTKFPIPQTP
+57 IMGKDGTKFPIPQTP

-79 NGNLAAV
+79 NGNLTAV

-102 SYDTLGTYRTFDL
+102 EYDSLGTYRTFDL
-115 STYKIA
+115 STYQIA
-121 NQSVKDK
+121 NQPVKDK

-196 VYLYQAGSGIITLRN
+196 VYLYQAGSGIITLRGN
-211 GYDTLDS
+211 TNTK
-218 SIDRNDKGETRGGGF
+218 IDRIENGETKGGGF
-233 GTLKQES
+233 GTLKQDS

-251 KEGCSNRDVYG
+251 EDGCSNRDVYG
-262 MYFNYIPNSD
+262 MYFNYIPNSN

-288 YDNTN
+288 YDKTN
-293 KKWVLL
+293 NKWVLL

-306 DGKNMAYVAAVSNK
+306 DGLNRAYISAVSNK

-347 LKGNDLTYQ
+347 LNGNNLKFES
-356 RRGDTPDKTYNLEAN
+356 RGDMPQESKTLEQN
-371 KDLIFSGGGTIEVQS
+371 KDIIFRGGGTIKVQTN
-386 GIYRNNSGYAGGFVF
+386 IYRNVSGQAGGFVF
-401 TADNSATSTNPTRY
+401 EAGDSATSTNPTTY
-415 IFTNK
+415 KFINENGKTHSFK
-420 DNKANIFAGSGL
+420 GSGL
-432 DIGENVKVEWALRN
+432 DIGEKVKVEWALKGV
-446 QSNDS
+446 SGDS

-459 LIVKTNYTPNTSKN
+459 LVIKTENT
-473 ENLGTLKIG
+473 ETTGLGTLKIG

-494 FENIYI
+494 FDNIYI

-508 LKAGKA
+508 LVSGKA
-514 QALGATKDN
+514 QALGASKSTN
-523 ANSASGT
+523 GAA
-530 TSANS
+530 SANGATS
-535 YTLAQENTNNMG
+535 YTLSQNKNSEMG

-580 SNASTQSTLEI
+580 SSTPLVDLEI
-591 QGFGYGT
+591 QGFKYKDDGT
-598 DNKKTQNKADTII
+598 KDSTQKADTII
-611 HASIG
+611 HASFG
-616 EISPSLAE
+616 EAVKNE
-624 GDKGGGLKAQN
+624 NGGIVGT
-635 SGQANIDL
+635 QANLNISHSNSKGDNANL
-643 KYSGN
+643 
-648 RTTQNVQNTTHPLA
+648 V
-662 PSAGEGESQ
+662 
-671 SASLI
+671 
-676 FDGHINTSGKMEVT
+676 FDGNINTSGKLSTE
-690 NGNIALQGHATTHAT
+690 NSNIALQGHATTHAT
-705 ISDETIREQIKNAE
+705 ISSESIRNQVANAE
-719 NGTQKPMPD
+719 SGTQKGMPD
-728 YMDLSKPSTLKQP
+728 YMDLSKPSTLNQP
-741 DWDDRIFKIA
+741 DWDNRTFKFGN
-751 QGITLTDSTL
+751 GIDLKSSNL

-828 YKGKITATGGTI
+828 YKGKITADGGSI
-840 ESHILDFNASLDL
+840 QSSILDFNASLDL
-853 KNSAK
+853 KNSAN

-894 LNTIFTNSNTTN
+894 LNTIFANNSAN
-906 SVKLKVTEALWF
+906 STKLSVTEALWF
-918 NSVGSF
+918 NNSVGSF

-932 NVEIKPN
+932 NVEIKQN
-939 YDIVGVKSTI
+939 YDIIAEKSTI
-949 TGNTKDLIAN
+949 TGTSKDLSAN
-959 VSLFEGANLTLKSL
+959 VLLFEGANLTLKSL

-978 KANEVTPNG
+978 KANEVTNG
-987 TTNAIKNSV
+987 TTNALKNSV
-996 YLSNNTTES
+996 YLSNNTTKS

-1047 ILALDKDSKLTGTT
+1047 ILALDKDSKLTGI
-1061 GTNGKANVEVSGTNS
+1061 NGNANIEVSGTDS
-1076 TLQIGM
+1076 SLKIGI
-1082 LGDKSFD
+1082 LGDKNFD

-1103 EKSDS
+1103 ESRDKT
-1108 SLRESEVKNPSSK
+1108 
-1121 NVDSLPMAQNNE
+1121 QT
-1133 SKPSANFS
+1133 PSANFS

-1146 QDSSVVTTALES
+1146 KDSSVVATALES
-1158 ITASVA
+1158 ITASVD
-1164 LSGSASLVAKNI
+1164 LSGSAK
-1176 ALNDTYNFISLEGD
+1176 LNAIDIVLQNSHNSIKLSDTAT
-1190 SKLTTNTITATNLST
+1190 LTAQTITAKSVANLT
-1205 LTISTKNGATAN
+1205 LQQNGGTAN
-1217 IDEFIFDGGTTTLTA
+1217 IGKFIFDGGTTNL
-1232 NSSLIGENIELKN
+1232 NGNLIGSNIELKN
-1245 STLKTTSDLT
+1245 ASIIKTGNLEFKKGA
-1255 ISHNATLTLDD
+1255 NLTLDNT
-1266 KSKLEMTNLK
+1266 SKLEVTNLN
-1276 VENANLALKFANSAT
+1276 VDG
-1291 STANLTNINL
+1291 ANLTLNL
-1301 TNNANLTIDSWDF
+1301 ADSSKNTASLQKITLNNNANLNINSWDF
-1314 GNKTNFSSDSGS
+1314 GNTTAFSSTGDS
-1326 RVTFKNAT
+1326 RVTFENAT
-1334 YAQNGTAQTISADST
+1334 YTQNGTPKTISVDST
-1349 ISGELSLSNVGKAQ
+1349 ISQILTLSNVGKD
-1363 TTQTNQNLPSTTAT
+1363 STK
-1377 TPNISTDTRFES
+1377 SDDRFKT
-1389 LKFENKNLSFGA
+1389 LTFDKNLTFSENA
-1401 DSKISVS
+1401 KVQVKL
-1408 FDSSVKKSDGSIKT
+1408 DSSVKKGESSITLGAYYTLISAGSIF
-1422 DGTYYKLISTG
+1422 
-1433 DSGTITDNR
+1433 DNR
-1442 TDKRI
+1442 TDSRI
-1447 DFTNTDFFVVS
+1447 DFIFDSVKESDKLFVVS
-1458 KFIGNT
+1458 KYDNDKKNLLI
-1464 LYVKFLASAPD
+1464 KFLESAPNT
-1475 SFAELNKNISHEQ
+1475 FNELNKQISHAS

-1493 ILEALIQANPK
+1493 ILKALTEVRPN
-1504 DDAIDTATRTDDYS
+1504 DEAIDTATRTDNYS
-1518 VLDKRIK
+1518 VLDKRIQ

-1540 RQTRNLLFSTDQ
+1540 RQTRNLLFSNDQ

-1585 LMQSAVRSDAIPS
+1585 LMQGAVRSDAMPS

-1661 GELIDSAMFYNIG
+1661 GEFIDSAMFYNIG

-1698 FSINDNRKTIESKS
+1698 FSINDNRKSIESKS

-1761 EYKQTTYNSV
+1761 EYKQATYNSV

-1783 VMSESFYSL
+1783 VMSDSFYSL

-1799 AYSGSKS
+1799 AYSGGER

-1813 AQNFIGYSLESAP
+1813 AQNVIGYTLESAP

-1846 QYGIAGMLDS
+1846 QYGIAGMVDS

-1867 LGYKF
+1867 IGYKF

>member
-1 MCVAPLLVCLRRFAY
+1 M
-16 SVPFIAV
+16 SN
-23 IAQAQSIDISK
+23 

-57 IIGKDGTKFPIPQTP
+57 ITGKDGTEFTIPQTP

-121 NQSVKDK
+121 DTS
-128 DGNDIYGVS
+128 GGTGIS
-137 KPYGRDEKFT
+137 RPYGRDEKFT

-157 VDMLGFENSIDNKD
+157 VDMLDFENSIESKKP
-171 TTKENANIANFK
+171 TQESKNIESFK
-183 NLFNNLAKDSEGN
+183 TLINNLAKDNEDN
-196 VYLYQAGSGIITLRN
+196 VYLYQAGSGIITLRGN
-211 GYDTLDS
+211 TNTN
-218 SIDRNDKGETRGGGF
+218 INRIENGETKGGGF
-233 GTLKQES
+233 GTLIKDSAKYES
-240 IAYEKLVHCPS
+240 LVLPS
-251 KEGCSNRDVYG
+251 TFCNNETQNCSVRGIMFKYASNL
-262 MYFNYIPNSD
+262 D

-288 YDNTN
+288 YDNKN
-293 KKWVLL
+293 KKWILL
-299 GVTSQSQ
+299 GVVSQST
-306 DGKNMAYVAAVSNK
+306 GTETNAGNVANIAAVSNK

-333 NLKIQDPA
+333 DLKMTEPNTIE
-341 VANIWT
+341 WT
-347 LKGNDLTYQ
+347 LNNTTLKFEK
-356 RRGDTPDKTYNLEAN
+356 RGDTPDKTYNLEAN
-371 KDLIFSGGGTIEVQS
+371 KDLIFSGGGTIKVQS
-386 GIYRNNSGYAGGFVF
+386 NIYRNTSGYAGGFVF
-401 TADNSATSTNPTRY
+401 ADATTKTTY
-415 IFTNK
+415 KFTNEQGK
-420 DNKANIFAGSGL
+420 NYSFIGSGL
-432 DIGENVKVEWALRN
+432 DIGENVVVEWHLRN
-446 QSNDS
+446 GEIKNNGKTTYDS

-459 LIVKTNYTPNTSKN
+459 LVIKTENTTTTG
-473 ENLGTLKIG
+473 LGTLKIG

-494 FENIYI
+494 FDNIYI

-508 LKAGKA
+508 LKQAE
-514 QALGATKDN
+514 ALGATKN
-523 ANSASGT
+523 TNSASGT

-535 YTLAQENTNNMG
+535 YTLSQNKNSEMG

-568 IAANDSKAIITN
+568 IAANDSGAIIT
-580 SNASTQSTLEI
+580 STSTTKATLEI
-591 QGFGYGT
+591 QGLGYDSSG
-598 DNKKTQNKADTII
+598 NKKITKENTII

-616 EISPSLAE
+616 DNTNGANGTNLNLIYK
-624 GDKGGGLKAQN
+624 GDKTAANRHSEGANATEESKSNRLDSSATLSPQNDKA
-635 SGQANIDL
+635 
-643 KYSGN
+643 
-648 RTTQNVQNTTHPLA
+648 R
-662 PSAGEGESQ
+662 
-671 SASLI
+671 ASLI
-676 FDGHINTSGKMEVT
+676 FDGNINTSGKMEVT

-728 YMDLSKPSTLKQP
+728 YMDLSKPSTLNQP
-741 DWDDRIFKIA
+741 DWDNRTFKFGN
-751 QGITLTDSTL
+751 GIDLKSSNL
-761 TLGRNATLESNIN
+761 TLGRNASLESNITLD
-774 ASGNSTIK
+774 NSSK
-782 FGGNV
+782 VEFGGSV

-853 KNSAK
+853 KNSAN

-906 SVKLKVTEALWF
+906 SAKLKVTEALWF
-918 NSVGSF
+918 NSVSNF

-932 NVEIKPN
+932 NVKIKPN
-939 YDIVGVKSTI
+939 YDIIAEKSTI
-949 TGNTKDLIAN
+949 TGANKDLSAN
-959 VSLFEGANLTLKSL
+959 VSLFEGANLSLKSL

-978 KANEVTPNG
+978 KANEVTNG

-996 YLSNNTTES
+996 YLQGKSTTDNNSQTNTT
-1005 TFTKLSL
+1005 TTKLTL
-1012 TESLKAEN
+1012 NENLKAEN
-1020 LDKAQIQLDGKS
+1020 LNEAKVILWGKS
-1032 EIIAPKI
+1032 EISAPKI
-1039 TFNNVKDG
+1039 EFSNVKDG
-1047 ILALDKDSKLTGTT
+1047 ILALDKDSKLTSA
-1061 GTNGKANVEVSGTNS
+1061 NGNANVEVSGANS
-1076 TLQIGM
+1076 SLKIGI

-1089 INAQGGSKITLGLL
+1089 INAQGGSKIIL
-1103 EKSDS
+1103 S
-1108 SLRESEVKNPSSK
+1108 SLPLQDSEAKNPSSK
-1121 NVDSLPMAQNNE
+1121 NVNSSPT
-1133 SKPSANFS
+1133 ANFS

-1146 QDSSVVTTALES
+1146 SGESSVES
-1158 ITASVA
+1158 LLDTITASVI
-1164 LSGSASLVAKNI
+1164 LNKSDSNKNDNISGKPSLNAKNI
-1176 ALNDTYNFISLEGD
+1176 TLD
-1190 SKLTTNTITATNLST
+1190 STHNEIYLGANSTLTAQTITAKSLANLT
-1205 LTISTKNGATAN
+1205 LNADSSATAN
-1217 IDEFIFDGGTTTLTA
+1217 ITKFIFDGGENGTTTNLTG
-1232 NSSLIGENIELKN
+1232 NLIGENIELKN
-1245 STLKTTSDLT
+1245 ASIVKTSDLT
-1255 ISHNATLTLDD
+1255 FSKSANLTLDD
-1266 KSKLEMTNLK
+1266 TSKLEVANLN
-1276 VENANLALKFANSAT
+1276 VNANLTLNFADSAKN
-1291 STANLTNINL
+1291 TASLQKITLN
-1301 TNNANLTIDSWDF
+1301 NNANLNINSWDF
-1314 GNKTNFSSDSGS
+1314 GNTTAFSSNGGG
-1326 RVTFKNAT
+1326 RVTFENAT
-1334 YAQNGTAQTISADST
+1334 YTHNGTPKTISADST
-1349 ISGELSLSNVGKAQ
+1349 ISGELKLSNVGKDS
-1363 TTQTNQNLPSTTAT
+1363 NKG
-1377 TPNISTDTRFES
+1377 DDRFKMLDFS
-1389 LKFENKNLSFGA
+1389 DKNLTFGEN
-1401 DSKISVS
+1401 SKVQVNL
-1408 FDSSVKKSDGSIKT
+1408 DSSVKKGDTSIKT

-1504 DDAIDTATRTDDYS
+1504 DDAIDTATRTDNYS
-1518 VLDKRIK
+1518 VLDKRIQ

-1540 RQTRNLLFSTDQ
+1540 RQTRNLLFSNDQ

-1563 AHSGRNKHLRFA
+1563 AQSGRNKHLRFA
-1575 QNDAMYRIQT
+1575 QNDTMYRIQS
-1585 LMQSAVRSDAIPS
+1585 LMQGAVRSDAMPS
-1598 YGSKRESDLP
+1598 YARERELDLS

-1633 GYDRLFDAD
+1633 GYDRLIYA
-1642 NGSVLV
+1642 GSSDILL
-1648 GAMLGFGGSKAHT
+1648 GAMFGFGGSNAYT
-1661 GELIDSAMFYNIG
+1661 GDMTDSAMFYNIG
-1674 LYLHSLFCARGG
+1674 LYLHSIFDSQGG
-1686 EFGGHE
+1686 KYGGHE

-1721 FALYYKYNFILA
+1721 FALYYKYNFILV

-1743 PVAVL
+1743 PVVVL

-1761 EYKQTTYNSV
+1761 EYKQATYNSV

-1799 AYSGSKS
+1799 AYSGGER

-1856 GANYGAKGDIK
+1856 GTNYGAKGDIK
-1867 LGYKF
+1867 IGYKF

>member
-1 MCVAPLLVCLRRFAY
+1 ML
-16 SVPFIAV
+16 FIAV
-23 IAQAQSIDISK
+23 IANAQSIDISK

-57 IIGKDGTKFPIPQTP
+57 ITGKDGTEFTIPQTP

-79 NGNLAAV
+79 NGNLTAV

-121 NQSVKDK
+121 DTS
-128 DGNDIYGVS
+128 GGTGYS

-157 VDMLGFENSIDNKD
+157 VDMLDFENSIESKNPTQESKNM
-171 TTKENANIANFK
+171 ESFK
-183 NLFNNLAKDSEGN
+183 TLFNNLAKDNEDN
-196 VYLYQAGSGIITLRN
+196 VYLYQAGSGIITLRGN
-211 GYDTLDS
+211 TNTK
-218 SIDRNDKGETRGGGF
+218 IDRIENGETKGGGF
-233 GTLKQES
+233 GTLKQDS

-251 KEGCSNRDVYG
+251 EDGCSNRDVYG
-262 MYFNYIPNSD
+262 MYFNYIPNSN

-288 YDNTN
+288 YDKTN
-293 KKWVLL
+293 NKWVLL

-306 DGKNMAYVAAVSNK
+306 DGLNRAYISAVSNK

-347 LKGNDLTYQ
+347 LNGNNLKFES
-356 RRGDTPDKTYNLEAN
+356 RGDMPQESKTLEQN
-371 KDLIFSGGGTIEVQS
+371 KDIIFRGGGTIKVQTN
-386 GIYRNNSGYAGGFVF
+386 IYRNVSGQAGGFVF
-401 TADNSATSTNPTRY
+401 EAGDSATSTNPTTY
-415 IFTNK
+415 KFINENGTYSF
-420 DNKANIFAGSGL
+420 IGSGL
-432 DIGENVKVEWALRN
+432 DIGEKVKVEWALKGV
-446 QSNDS
+446 SGDS

-459 LIVKTNYTPNTSKN
+459 LVIKTENTTTTG
-473 ENLGTLKIG
+473 LGTLKIG
-482 EGKVTLDTTTKA
+482 EGKVTLDTNKKA
-494 FENIYI
+494 FDNIYI

-508 LKAGKA
+508 LKQAE
-514 QALGATKDN
+514 ALGATKN
-523 ANSASGT
+523 TNSASGT

-535 YTLAQENTNNMG
+535 YTLSQNKNSEMG

-560 GNSLVLNT
+560 DNSLVLNT
-568 IAANDSKAIITN
+568 IAANDSGAIIT
-580 SNASTQSTLEI
+580 STSTTKATLEI
-591 QGFGYGT
+591 QGLGYDSSG
-598 DNKKTQNKADTII
+598 NKKITKENTII

-616 EISPSLAE
+616 DNTNGANGTNLNLIYK
-624 GDKGGGLKAQN
+624 GDKTAANRHSEGANATEESKSNRLDSSATLSPQNDKA
-635 SGQANIDL
+635 
-643 KYSGN
+643 
-648 RTTQNVQNTTHPLA
+648 R
-662 PSAGEGESQ
+662 
-671 SASLI
+671 ASLI
-676 FDGHINTSGKMEVT
+676 FDGNINTSGKMEVT

-728 YMDLSKPSTLKQP
+728 YMDLSKPSTLNQP
-741 DWDDRIFKIA
+741 DWDNRTFKFGN
-751 QGITLTDSTL
+751 GIDLKSSNL
-761 TLGRNATLESNIN
+761 TLGRNASLESNITLD
-774 ASGNSTIK
+774 NSSK
-782 FGGNV
+782 VEFGGSV

-828 YKGKITATGGTI
+828 YKGKIAADGGSI
-840 ESHILDFNASLDL
+840 QSSILDFNASLDL
-853 KNSAK
+853 KNSAN

-894 LNTIFTNSNTTN
+894 LNTIFANSNTTN
-906 SVKLKVTEALWF
+906 SAKLKVTEALWF
-918 NSVGSF
+918 DSVSNF
-924 DLTKLDSA
+924 DLSKLDSA
-932 NVEIKPN
+932 HIDKTEN

-949 TGNTKDLIAN
+949 TGTSKDLSAN
-959 VSLFEGANLTLKSL
+959 VSLFEGANLTLQNL

-978 KANEVTPNG
+978 KANEVTNG

-996 YLSNNTTES
+996 YLQGKSTTDNNSQTNTT
-1005 TFTKLSL
+1005 TTKLTL
-1012 TESLKAEN
+1012 NENLKAEN
-1020 LDKAQIQLDGKS
+1020 LNEAKVILWGKS
-1032 EIIAPKI
+1032 EISAPKI
-1039 TFNNVKDG
+1039 EFSNVKDG
-1047 ILALDKDSKLTGTT
+1047 ILALDKDSKLTSA
-1061 GTNGKANVEVSGTNS
+1061 NGNANVEVSGANS
-1076 TLQIGM
+1076 SLKIGI

-1089 INAQGGSKITLGLL
+1089 INAQGGSKIIL
-1103 EKSDS
+1103 S
-1108 SLRESEVKNPSSK
+1108 SLPLQDSEAKNPSSK
-1121 NVDSLPMAQNNE
+1121 NVNSSPT
-1133 SKPSANFS
+1133 ANFS

-1146 QDSSVVTTALES
+1146 SGESSVES
-1158 ITASVA
+1158 LLDTITASVI
-1164 LSGSASLVAKNI
+1164 LNKSDSNKNDNISGKPSLNAKNI
-1176 ALNDTYNFISLEGD
+1176 TLD
-1190 SKLTTNTITATNLST
+1190 STHNEIYLGANSTLTAQTITAKSLANLT
-1205 LTISTKNGATAN
+1205 LNADSSATAN
-1217 IDEFIFDGGTTTLTA
+1217 ITKFIFDGGENGTTTNLTG
-1232 NSSLIGENIELKN
+1232 NLIGENIELKN
-1245 STLKTTSDLT
+1245 ASIVKTSDLT
-1255 ISHNATLTLDD
+1255 FSKSANLTLDD
-1266 KSKLEMTNLK
+1266 TSKLEVANLN
-1276 VENANLALKFANSAT
+1276 VNANLTLNFADSAKN
-1291 STANLTNINL
+1291 TASLQKITLN
-1301 TNNANLTIDSWDF
+1301 NNANLNINSWDF
-1314 GNKTNFSSDSGS
+1314 GNTTAFSSNGGG
-1326 RVTFKNAT
+1326 RVTFENAT
-1334 YAQNGTAQTISADST
+1334 YTHNGTPKTISADST
-1349 ISGELSLSNVGKAQ
+1349 ISGELKLSNVGKDS
-1363 TTQTNQNLPSTTAT
+1363 NKG
-1377 TPNISTDTRFES
+1377 DDRFKMLDFS
-1389 LKFENKNLSFGA
+1389 DKNLTFGEN
-1401 DSKISVS
+1401 SKVQVNL
-1408 FDSSVKKSDGSIKT
+1408 DSSVKKGDTSIKT

-1504 DDAIDTATRTDDYS
+1504 DDAIDTATRTDNYS
-1518 VLDKRIK
+1518 VLDKRIQ

-1540 RQTRNLLFSTDQ
+1540 RQTRNLLFSNDQ

-1563 AHSGRNKHLRFA
+1563 AQSGRNKHLRFA
-1575 QNDAMYRIQT
+1575 QNDTMYRIQS
-1585 LMQSAVRSDAIPS
+1585 LMQGAVRSDAMPS
-1598 YGSKRESDLP
+1598 YARERELDLS

-1633 GYDRLFDAD
+1633 GYDRLIYA
-1642 NGSVLV
+1642 GSSDILL
-1648 GAMLGFGGSKAHT
+1648 GAMFGFGGSNAYT
-1661 GELIDSAMFYNIG
+1661 GDMTDSAMFYNIG
-1674 LYLHSLFCARGG
+1674 LYLHSIFDSQGG
-1686 EFGGHE
+1686 KYGGHE

-1743 PVAVL
+1743 PVVVL

-1761 EYKQTTYNSV
+1761 EYKQATYNSV

-1799 AYSGSKS
+1799 AYSGGER

-1856 GANYGAKGDIK
+1856 GTNYGAKGDIK
-1867 LGYKF
+1867 IGYKF

>member
-1 MCVAPLLVCLRRFAY
+1 MCCPLLLVCLRRFAY
-16 SVPFIAV
+16 SVLFIAV
-23 IAQAQSIDISK
+23 IANAQSIDISK

-57 IIGKDGTKFPIPQTP
+57 ITGKDGTEFTIPQTP

-79 NGNLAAV
+79 NGNLTAV

-121 NQSVKDK
+121 DTS
-128 DGNDIYGVS
+128 GGTGIS

-157 VDMLGFENSIDNKD
+157 VDMLDFENSIESKNPTQESKNM
-171 TTKENANIANFK
+171 ESFK
-183 NLFNNLAKDSEGN
+183 TLFNNLAKDNEDN
-196 VYLYQAGSGIITLRN
+196 VYLYQAGSGIITLRGN
-211 GYDTLDS
+211 TNTK
-218 SIDRNDKGETRGGGF
+218 IDRIENGETKGGGF
-233 GTLKQES
+233 GTLKQDS

-251 KEGCSNRDVYG
+251 EDGCSNRDVYG
-262 MYFNYIPNSD
+262 MYFNYIPNSN

-288 YDNTN
+288 YDKTN
-293 KKWVLL
+293 NKWVLL

-306 DGKNMAYVAAVSNK
+306 DGLNRAYISAVSNK

-347 LKGNDLTYQ
+347 LNGNNLKFES
-356 RRGDTPDKTYNLEAN
+356 RGDMPQESKTLEQN
-371 KDLIFSGGGTIEVQS
+371 KDIIFRGGGTIKVQTN
-386 GIYRNNSGYAGGFVF
+386 IYRNVSGQAGGFVF
-401 TADNSATSTNPTRY
+401 EAGDSATSTNPTTY
-415 IFTNK
+415 KFINENGKTYSF
-420 DNKANIFAGSGL
+420 IGSGL
-432 DIGENVKVEWALRN
+432 DIGEKVKVEWALKGV
-446 QSNDS
+446 SGDS

-459 LIVKTNYTPNTSKN
+459 LVIKTENTTTTG
-473 ENLGTLKIG
+473 LGTLKIG
-482 EGKVTLDTTTKA
+482 EGKVTLDTNKKA
-494 FENIYI
+494 FDNIYI

-508 LKAGKA
+508 LKQAE
-514 QALGATKDN
+514 ALGATKN
-523 ANSASGT
+523 TNSASGT

-535 YTLAQENTNNMG
+535 YTLSQNKNSEMG

-568 IAANDSKAIITN
+568 IAANDSGAIIT
-580 SNASTQSTLEI
+580 STSTTKATLEI
-591 QGFGYGT
+591 QGLGYDSSG
-598 DNKKTQNKADTII
+598 NKKITKENTII

-616 EISPSLAE
+616 DNTNGANGTNLNLIYK
-624 GDKGGGLKAQN
+624 GDKTAANRHSEGANATEESKSNRLDSSATLSPQNDKA
-635 SGQANIDL
+635 
-643 KYSGN
+643 
-648 RTTQNVQNTTHPLA
+648 R
-662 PSAGEGESQ
+662 
-671 SASLI
+671 ASLI
-676 FDGHINTSGKMEVT
+676 FDGNINTSGKMEVT

-728 YMDLSKPSTLKQP
+728 YMDLSKPSTLNQP
-741 DWDDRIFKIA
+741 DWDNRTFKFGN
-751 QGITLTDSTL
+751 GIDLKSSNL
-761 TLGRNATLESNIN
+761 TLGRNASLESNITLD
-774 ASGNSTIK
+774 NSSK
-782 FGGNV
+782 VEFGGSV

-828 YKGKITATGGTI
+828 YKGKIAADGGSI
-840 ESHILDFNASLDL
+840 QSSILDFNASLDL
-853 KNSAK
+853 KNSAN

-894 LNTIFTNSNTTN
+894 LNTIFANSNTTN
-906 SVKLKVTEALWF
+906 SAKLKVTEALWF
-918 NSVGSF
+918 DSVSNF
-924 DLTKLDSA
+924 DLSKLDSA
-932 NVEIKPN
+932 HIDKTEN

-949 TGNTKDLIAN
+949 TGTSKDLSAN
-959 VSLFEGANLTLKSL
+959 VSLFEGANLTLQNL

-978 KANEVTPNG
+978 KANEVTNG

-996 YLSNNTTES
+996 YLQGKSTTDNNSQTNTT
-1005 TFTKLSL
+1005 TTKLTL
-1012 TESLKAEN
+1012 NENLKAEN
-1020 LDKAQIQLDGKS
+1020 LNEAKVILWGKS
-1032 EIIAPKI
+1032 EISAPKI
-1039 TFNNVKDG
+1039 EFSNVKDG
-1047 ILALDKDSKLTGTT
+1047 ILALDKDSKLTSA
-1061 GTNGKANVEVSGTNS
+1061 NGNANVEVSGANS
-1076 TLQIGM
+1076 SLKIGI

-1089 INAQGGSKITLGLL
+1089 INAQGGSKIIL
-1103 EKSDS
+1103 S
-1108 SLRESEVKNPSSK
+1108 SLPLQDSEAKNPSSK
-1121 NVDSLPMAQNNE
+1121 NVNSSPT
-1133 SKPSANFS
+1133 ANFS

-1146 QDSSVVTTALES
+1146 SGESSVES
-1158 ITASVA
+1158 LLDTITASVI
-1164 LSGSASLVAKNI
+1164 LNKSDSNKNDNISGKPSLNAKNI
-1176 ALNDTYNFISLEGD
+1176 TLD
-1190 SKLTTNTITATNLST
+1190 STHNEIYLGANSTLTAQTITAKSLANLT
-1205 LTISTKNGATAN
+1205 LNADSSATAN
-1217 IDEFIFDGGTTTLTA
+1217 ITKFIFDGGENGTTTNLTG
-1232 NSSLIGENIELKN
+1232 NLIGENIELKN
-1245 STLKTTSDLT
+1245 ASIVKTSDLT
-1255 ISHNATLTLDD
+1255 FSKSANLTLDD
-1266 KSKLEMTNLK
+1266 TSKLEVANLN
-1276 VENANLALKFANSAT
+1276 VNANLTLNFADSAKN
-1291 STANLTNINL
+1291 TASLQKITLN
-1301 TNNANLTIDSWDF
+1301 NNANLNINSWDF
-1314 GNKTNFSSDSGS
+1314 GNTTAFSSNGGG
-1326 RVTFKNAT
+1326 RVTFENAT
-1334 YAQNGTAQTISADST
+1334 YTHNGTPKTISADST
-1349 ISGELSLSNVGKAQ
+1349 ISGELKLSNVGKDS
-1363 TTQTNQNLPSTTAT
+1363 NKG
-1377 TPNISTDTRFES
+1377 DDRFKMLDFS
-1389 LKFENKNLSFGA
+1389 DKNLTFGEN
-1401 DSKISVS
+1401 SKVQVNL
-1408 FDSSVKKSDGSIKT
+1408 DSSVKKGDTSIKT

-1504 DDAIDTATRTDDYS
+1504 DDAIDTATRTDNYS
-1518 VLDKRIK
+1518 VLDKRIQ

-1540 RQTRNLLFSTDQ
+1540 RQTRNLLFSNDQ

-1563 AHSGRNKHLRFA
+1563 AQSGRNKHLRFA
-1575 QNDAMYRIQT
+1575 QNDTMYRIQS
-1585 LMQSAVRSDAIPS
+1585 LMQGAVRSDAMPS
-1598 YGSKRESDLP
+1598 YARERELDLS

-1633 GYDRLFDAD
+1633 GYDRLIYA
-1642 NGSVLV
+1642 GSSDILL
-1648 GAMLGFGGSKAHT
+1648 GAMFGFGGSNAYT
-1661 GELIDSAMFYNIG
+1661 GDMTDSAMFYNIG
-1674 LYLHSLFCARGG
+1674 LYLHSIFDSQGG
-1686 EFGGHE
+1686 KYGGHE

-1743 PVAVL
+1743 PVVVL

-1761 EYKQTTYNSV
+1761 EYKQATYNSV

-1799 AYSGSKS
+1799 AYSGGER

-1856 GANYGAKGDIK
+1856 GTNYGAKGDIK
-1867 LGYKF
+1867 IGYKF

>member
-1 MCVAPLLVCLRRFAY
+1 MCVAPLLLVCLRRFAY
-16 SVPFIAV
+16 SVLFIAV
-23 IAQAQSIDISK
+23 IAQAQSINISN

-57 IIGKDGTKFPIPQTP
+57 ITGKDGTEFTIPQTP

-121 NQSVKDK
+121 DTS
-128 DGNDIYGVS
+128 GGTGIS
-137 KPYGRDEKFT
+137 RPYGRDEKFT

-157 VDMLGFENSIDNKD
+157 VDMLDFENSIESKNPTQESK
-171 TTKENANIANFK
+171 NIESFK
-183 NLFNNLAKDSEGN
+183 TLINNLAKDNEDN
-196 VYLYQAGSGIITLRN
+196 VYLYQAGSGIITLRGN
-211 GYDTLDS
+211 TNTK
-218 SIDRNDKGETRGGGF
+218 IDRIENGETKGGGF
-233 GTLKQES
+233 GTLKQDS

-251 KEGCSNRDVYG
+251 EDGCSNRDVYG
-262 MYFNYIPNSD
+262 MYFNYIPNSN

-288 YDNTN
+288 YDKTN
-293 KKWVLL
+293 NKWVLL

-306 DGKNMAYVAAVSNK
+306 DGLNRAYISAVSNK
-320 DLQDYQSKFEQKI
+320 DLQDYQKNFEQNI
-333 NLKIQDPA
+333 NLKMTEPNAIKWIL
-341 VANIWT
+341 NNTT
-347 LKGNDLTYQ
+347 LEYGA
-356 RRGDTPDKTYNLEAN
+356 RGDTPKDSHTLQNN
-371 KDLIFSGGGTIEVQS
+371 KDIIFSGGGTIEVQAN
-386 GIYRNNSGYAGGFVF
+386 IYRNTSGYAGGFVF
-401 TADNSATSTNPTRY
+401 EASSGASSTNPTKY
-415 IFTNK
+415 TFTNAGNYYFK
-420 DNKANIFAGSGL
+420 GSGL
-432 DIGENVKVEWALRN
+432 DIGEKVKVEWALGT
-446 QSNDS
+446 QKGDS

-459 LIVKTNYTPNTSKN
+459 LVITTQNNAN

-482 EGKVTLDTTTKA
+482 EGKVTLDTNKKA
-494 FENIYI
+494 FDNIYI

-508 LKAGKA
+508 LVKDKA
-514 QALGATKDN
+514 QALGAIKN
-523 ANSASGT
+523 GT

-535 YTLAQENTNNMG
+535 YTLKQENTNNMG

-568 IAANDSKAIITN
+568 IAANDSGATITSATKA
-580 SNASTQSTLEI
+580 TLEI
-591 QGFGYGT
+591 QGLEYDLSG
-598 DNKKTQNKADTII
+598 NKTQTKKDTII

-616 EISPSLAE
+616 EISPSPASGNSTLSPSPAE
-624 GDKGGGLKAQN
+624 GDKGGGSNTQN

-648 RTTQNVQNTTHPLA
+648 RTTQNVQNITHPLA

-676 FDGHINTSGKMEVT
+676 FDGNINTSGKMEVT

-705 ISDETIREQIKNAE
+705 ISDSSIIDKIKTAE
-719 NGTQKPMPD
+719 NGTKKPMPD
-728 YMDLSKPSTLKQP
+728 YMDLSKPSTLNQP
-741 DWDDRIFKIA
+741 DWDNRTFKFGN
-751 QGITLTDSTL
+751 GIDLKSSNL

-802 GFSYQQLV
+802 GFSYQQEV
-810 ESNALS
+810 ESGTLS
-816 EEMQKI
+816 TDMQKI

-828 YKGKITATGGTI
+828 YKGTITATGGTI

-853 KNSAK
+853 KGGAK

-865 LTNTDSVSLDSTSSA
+865 LTDKDSVVLANGASA

-894 LNTIFTNSNTTN
+894 LANIFKNGS
-906 SVKLKVTEALWF
+906 SEKLKVTESLWF
-918 NSVGSF
+918 DNSNL
-924 DLTKLDSA
+924 DLSKLDSA
-932 NVEIKPN
+932 HIDKTQN

-949 TGNTKDLIAN
+949 TDANKDLSAN
-959 VSLFEGANLTLKSL
+959 VSLFEGANLTLKNL

-978 KANEVTPNG
+978 NANEVTTNG
-987 TTNAIKNSV
+987 TTNTLKNSV
-996 YLSNNTTES
+996 YLQGDSKQTDN
-1005 TFTKLSL
+1005 TKLTLSGDL
-1012 TESLKAEN
+1012 RAESLEN
-1020 LDKAQIQLDGKS
+1020 AKIQLDGKS
-1032 EIIAPKI
+1032 EISAKNIV
-1039 TFNNVKDG
+1039 FSNVKDG
-1047 ILALDKDSKLTGTT
+1047 ILALDKDSKLTGTN
-1061 GTNGKANVEVSGTNS
+1061 TNGKANVEVIGEKS

-1082 LGDKSFD
+1082 LGNKSFD
-1089 INAQGGSKITLGLL
+1089 INAQGGSKIIL
-1103 EKSDS
+1103 S
-1108 SLRESEVKNPSSK
+1108 SLPLQDSEAKNPSSK
-1121 NVDSLPMAQNNE
+1121 NVDSSPTAQNDE
-1133 SKPSANFS
+1133 LKPSANFS
-1141 GKITA
+1141 GKISA
-1146 QDSSVVTTALES
+1146 SGDSIVES
-1158 ITASVA
+1158 LLDTITASVD
-1164 LSGSASLVAKNI
+1164 LNKSDSNKNDNISGKPSLNAKNI
-1176 ALNDTYNFISLEGD
+1176 TLD
-1190 SKLTTNTITATNLST
+1190 STHNEIYLGANSTLTAQTITATNLSSLT
-1205 LTISTKNGATAN
+1205 LTQENGAVAN
-1217 IDEFIFDGGTTTLTA
+1217 INAFIFDGGTTNL
-1232 NSSLIGENIELKN
+1232 NGNLIGENIELKN
-1245 STLKTTSDLT
+1245 ASIVKTSDLT
-1255 ISHNATLTLDD
+1255 FNNKRNTTLTLDST
-1266 KSKLEMTNLK
+1266 SKLEVTNLN
-1276 VENANLALKFANSAT
+1276 VYNANLTLNLADSTTNAQSLKGITLS
-1291 STANLTNINL
+1291 
-1301 TNNANLTIDSWDF
+1301 NNANLTIDSWDF
-1314 GNKTNFSSDSGS
+1314 GNTTAFSSNGDS
-1326 RVTFKNAT
+1326 RVTFENAT
-1334 YAQNGTAQTISADST
+1334 YMQNSTAKNISVDST
-1349 ISGELSLSNVGKAQ
+1349 ISQMLTLSNVGKD
-1363 TTQTNQNLPSTTAT
+1363 STK
-1377 TPNISTDTRFES
+1377 SDDRFKT
-1389 LKFENKNLSFGA
+1389 LTFDKNLTFSENA
-1401 DSKISVS
+1401 KVQVKL
-1408 FDSSVKKSDGSIKT
+1408 DSSVKKGDTSIKT

-1504 DDAIDTATRTDDYS
+1504 DDAIDTATRTDNYS
-1518 VLDKRIK
+1518 VLDKRIQ

-1540 RQTRNLLFSTDQ
+1540 RQTRNLLFSNDQ

-1563 AHSGRNKHLRFA
+1563 AQSGRNKHLRFA
-1575 QNDAMYRIQT
+1575 QNDTMYRIQS
-1585 LMQSAVRSDAIPS
+1585 LMQGAVRSDAMPS
-1598 YGSKRESDLP
+1598 YARERELDLS

-1633 GYDRLFDAD
+1633 GYDRLIYA
-1642 NGSVLV
+1642 GSSDILL
-1648 GAMLGFGGSKAHT
+1648 GAMFGFGGSNAYT
-1661 GELIDSAMFYNIG
+1661 GDMTDSAMFYNIG
-1674 LYLHSLFCARGG
+1674 LYLHSIFDSQGG
-1686 EFGGHE
+1686 KYGGHE

-1743 PVAVL
+1743 PVVVL

-1761 EYKQTTYNSV
+1761 EYKQATYNSV

-1799 AYSGSKS
+1799 AYSGGER

-1856 GANYGAKGDIK
+1856 GTNYGAKGDIK
-1867 LGYKF
+1867 IGYKF

>member
-1 MCVAPLLVCLRRFAY
+1 M
-16 SVPFIAV
+16 
-23 IAQAQSIDISK
+23 
-34 FYYRDYLDFG
+34 DFG

-57 IIGKDGTKFPIPQTP
+57 ITGKDGTEFTIPQTP

-121 NQSVKDK
+121 DTS
-128 DGNDIYGVS
+128 GGTGIS
-137 KPYGRDEKFT
+137 RPYGRDEKFT

-157 VDMLGFENSIDNKD
+157 VDMLDFENSIESKNPTQESK
-171 TTKENANIANFK
+171 NIESFK
-183 NLFNNLAKDSEGN
+183 TLINNLAKDNEDN
-196 VYLYQAGSGIITLRN
+196 VYLYQAGSGIITLRGN
-211 GYDTLDS
+211 TNTK
-218 SIDRNDKGETRGGGF
+218 IDRIENGETKGGGF
-233 GTLKQES
+233 GTLKQDS

-251 KEGCSNRDVYG
+251 EDGCSNRDVYG
-262 MYFNYIPNSD
+262 MYFNYIPNSN

-288 YDNTN
+288 YDKTN
-293 KKWVLL
+293 NKWVLL

-306 DGKNMAYVAAVSNK
+306 DGLNRAYISAVSNK
-320 DLQDYQSKFEQKI
+320 DLQDYQSEFEQKI

-347 LKGNDLTYQ
+347 LNGNNLKFES
-356 RRGDTPDKTYNLEAN
+356 RGDMPQESKTLEQN
-371 KDLIFSGGGTIEVQS
+371 KDIIFRGGGTIKVQTN
-386 GIYRNNSGYAGGFVF
+386 IYRNVSGQAGGFVF
-401 TADNSATSTNPTRY
+401 EAGDSATSTNPTTY
-415 IFTNK
+415 KFINENGKTHSF
-420 DNKANIFAGSGL
+420 IGSGL
-432 DIGENVKVEWALRN
+432 DIGQNVVVEWALGT
-446 QSNDS
+446 QKDDS

-459 LIVKTNYTPNTSKN
+459 LVIKTENTDST
-473 ENLGTLKIG
+473 NLGTLKIG
-482 EGKVTLDTTTKA
+482 EGKVTLDTNTKA

-500 TSGRGELA
+500 TSGRGELV
-508 LKAGKA
+508 LKQAE
-514 QALGATKDN
+514 ALGATKN
-523 ANSASGT
+523 TNSASGT

-535 YTLAQENTNNMG
+535 YTLSQNKNSEMG

-560 GNSLVLNT
+560 DNSLVLNT
-568 IAANDSKAIITN
+568 IAANDSGATITN
-580 SNASTQSTLEI
+580 SGSSATLTIE
-591 QGFGYGT
+591 GFGYENN
-598 DNKKTQNKADTII
+598 NKTSTKKDTII

-624 GDKGGGLKAQN
+624 GDKGGGLKVQN
-635 SGQANIDL
+635 SGQANIDI

-648 RTTQNVQNTTHPLA
+648 RTTQNVQGATHPLT
-662 PSAGEGESQ
+662 PSAREGESQ

-676 FDGHINTSGKMEVT
+676 FDGNINTSGKMEVT

-705 ISDETIREQIKNAE
+705 ISDKDIRDKIASAEQ
-719 NGTQKPMPD
+719 GTSSKGMPN
-728 YMDLSKPSTLKQP
+728 YMDLSKPSALNQP
-741 DWDDRIFKIA
+741 DWDNRTFKFGN
-751 QGITLTDSTL
+751 GIDLKSSNL
-761 TLGRNATLESNIN
+761 TLGRNATLESDIT
-774 ASGNSTIK
+774 ASNNSTIR

-810 ESNALS
+810 ESKALS

-822 ANETIH
+822 ANQTIR
-828 YKGKITATGGTI
+828 YKGIITATGGTI

-865 LTNTDSVSLDSTSSA
+865 LTNSDSVSLSGDNTTA
-880 TTKTLKLQNVSDSN
+880 TIQNLVLKNVSDLSN
-894 LNTIFTNSNTTN
+894 KFSVSGSGTKFEVKKSFQFENSN
-906 SVKLKVTEALWF
+906 
-918 NSVGSF
+918 F
-924 DLTKLDSA
+924 DLTKLDSI
-932 NVEIKPN
+932 NGLTKNEN
-939 YDIVGVKSTI
+939 YDIVGFGSSNI
-949 TGNTKDLIAN
+949 TGTDKVLKAN
-959 VSLFEGANLTLKSL
+959 VELYQGATLTLKSL
-973 TLKDT
+973 TLKNNSADSSDSS
-978 KANEVTPNG
+978 AL
-987 TTNAIKNSV
+987 KNSV
-996 YLSNNTTES
+996 YLQGDSKQTDN
-1005 TFTKLSL
+1005 TKLTLSGDL
-1012 TESLKAEN
+1012 RAESLEN
-1020 LDKAQIQLDGKS
+1020 AKIQIWGKS
-1032 EIIAPKI
+1032 EISAPKI
-1039 TFNNVKDG
+1039 EFSNVKNG
-1047 ILALDKDSKLTGTT
+1047 ILALDKDSKLTSA
-1061 GTNGKANVEVSGTNS
+1061 NGKANVEVSGADS
-1076 TLQIGM
+1076 KLQIGI

-1089 INAQGGSKITLGLL
+1089 INAQGGSKIIL
-1103 EKSDS
+1103 S
-1108 SLRESEVKNPSSK
+1108 SLRLQDSEAKNPNSK
-1121 NVDSLPMAQNNE
+1121 NVDSSPT
-1133 SKPSANFS
+1133 ANFS

-1146 QDSSVVTTALES
+1146 SGESSVES
-1158 ITASVA
+1158 LLDTITASVI
-1164 LSGSASLVAKNI
+1164 LNKSDSNKNDNISGKPSLNAKNI
-1176 ALNDTYNFISLEGD
+1176 TLD
-1190 SKLTTNTITATNLST
+1190 STHNEIYLGANSTLTAQTITAKSLANLT
-1205 LTISTKNGATAN
+1205 LNADSSATAN
-1217 IDEFIFDGGTTTLTA
+1217 ITKFIFDGGENGTTTNLTG
-1232 NSSLIGENIELKN
+1232 NLIGENIELKN
-1245 STLKTTSDLT
+1245 ASIVKTSDLT
-1255 ISHNATLTLDD
+1255 FSKSANLTLDD
-1266 KSKLEMTNLK
+1266 TSKLEVANLN
-1276 VENANLALKFANSAT
+1276 VNANLTLNFADSAKN
-1291 STANLTNINL
+1291 TASLQKITLN
-1301 TNNANLTIDSWDF
+1301 NNANLNINSWDF
-1314 GNKTNFSSDSGS
+1314 GNTTAFSSNGGG
-1326 RVTFKNAT
+1326 RVTFENAT
-1334 YAQNGTAQTISADST
+1334 YTHNGTPKTISADST
-1349 ISGELSLSNVGKAQ
+1349 ISGELKLSNVGKDS
-1363 TTQTNQNLPSTTAT
+1363 NKG
-1377 TPNISTDTRFES
+1377 DDRFKMLDFS
-1389 LKFENKNLSFGA
+1389 DKNLTFGEN
-1401 DSKISVS
+1401 SKVQVNL
-1408 FDSSVKKSDGSIKT
+1408 DSSVKKGDTSIKT

-1504 DDAIDTATRTDDYS
+1504 DDAIDTATRTDNYS
-1518 VLDKRIK
+1518 VLDKRIQ

-1540 RQTRNLLFSTDQ
+1540 RQTRNLLFSNDQ

-1563 AHSGRNKHLRFA
+1563 AQSGRNKHLRFA
-1575 QNDAMYRIQT
+1575 QNDTMYRIQS
-1585 LMQSAVRSDAIPS
+1585 LMQGAVRSDAMPS
-1598 YGSKRESDLP
+1598 YARERELDLS

-1633 GYDRLFDAD
+1633 GYDRLIYA
-1642 NGSVLV
+1642 GSSDILL
-1648 GAMLGFGGSKAHT
+1648 GAMFGFGGSNAYT
-1661 GELIDSAMFYNIG
+1661 GDMTDSAMFYNIG
-1674 LYLHSLFCARGG
+1674 LYLHSIFDSQGG
-1686 EFGGHE
+1686 KYGGHE

-1743 PVAVL
+1743 PVVVL

-1761 EYKQTTYNSV
+1761 EYKQATYNSV

-1799 AYSGSKS
+1799 AYSGGER

-1856 GANYGAKGDIK
+1856 GTNYGAKGDIK
-1867 LGYKF
+1867 IGYKF